1 MSGLSSNIKR
11 FLYRRLSLH
20 SYLQVVSRLFFVGY
34 GLGIGRRSAAYE
46 YPRFLRHLV
55 RAGDTVIDIGANL
68 GYYSRILGRLVGKAG
83 KVYAVEPVVP
93 ILEVLKR
100 NVQGAGNVEIL
111 PYALGRENC
120 TITMANSSA
129 YSDGYL
135 GTGRNYVSNRNEHEG
150 EAIEFTAK
158 MRRGSELF
166 AGLESLDFIKC
177 DIEGYETV
185 VIPEMAPIIER
196 FLPVVLIET
205 GGPNRGEILKMFR
218 EWGYAGYVLSG
229 GRLISVMRAPDK
241 DIVFIPGHRYGEFAK
256 LIDR

>member
-1 MSGLSSNIKR
+1 M
-11 FLYRRLSLH
+11 
-20 SYLQVVSRLFFVGY
+20 
-34 GLGIGRRSAAYE
+34 
-46 YPRFLRHLV
+46 
-55 RAGDTVIDIGANL
+55 
-68 GYYSRILGRLVGKAG
+68 GRLIGKTG
-83 KVYAVEPVVP
+83 KVYAVEPVAP

-100 NVQGAGNVEIL
+100 NVQRAGNVEIL
-111 PYALGRENC
+111 PYALGQQNC

-129 YSDGYL
+129 HSDGYL
-135 GTGRNYVSNRNEHEG
+135 GTGRNYVRERETDV
-150 EAIEFTAK
+150 EIIEFTAE
-158 MRRGSELF
+158 MRCGSELF
-166 AGLESLDFIKC
+166 AGLERLDFIKC

-185 VIPEMAPIIER
+185 VMAEIAPIIER

-205 GGPNRGEILKMFR
+205 GGPNRFEILKMFR